1 MAATG
6 KALVEGVQISN
17 SATTY
22 YTSTNVQTRI
32 DKCTVCNT
40 TAGALTFSIYKVA
53 SAGSAG
59 ATNTLISTRSINA
72 GETYTCPEV
81 VGHWLNSGDFLA
93 AIASAAT
100 SLTLQ
105 ASGIQVT

>member
-1 MAATG
+1 MAAVG
-6 KALVEGVQISN
+6 KALVNGVQIAG

-22 YTSTNVQTRI
+22 YTATNVQTRL

-40 TAGALTFSIYKVA
+40 TAGALTFSIYKV
-53 SAGSAG
+53 SSGGSAG

-81 VGHWLNSGDFLA
+81 VGHWINSGGFLA
-93 AIASAAT
+93 AIASSAA
-100 SLTLQ
+100 SLALSV
-105 ASGIQVT
+105 SGIEVT